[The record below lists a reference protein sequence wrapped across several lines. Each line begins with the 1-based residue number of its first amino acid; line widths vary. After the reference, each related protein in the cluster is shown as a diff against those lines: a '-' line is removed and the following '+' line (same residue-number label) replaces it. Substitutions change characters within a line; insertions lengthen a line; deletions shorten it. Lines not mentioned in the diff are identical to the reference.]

1 VSAVTLAHR
10 LAAYIAEHGLDQTTV
25 APRLDTN
32 QQAVSRWL
40 KGSRPLERSWPQIA
54 ALLDLT
60 LEQVEQIMPSK
71 GRKRMLGGSADT
83 VRSIG
88 RVDLRSHTRDE
99 LFAEN
104 RGLRMRVSELEGQVR
119 DLAAENGGLMK
130 VLRDLSG
137 RSGTED
143 YRSGS

>member
-1 VSAVTLAHR
+1 VSLANR

-25 APRLDTN
+25 ALRLDTN

-60 LEQVEQIMPSK
+60 LEEAEQILPSK
-71 GRKRMLGGSADT
+71 GRKGKSGGSVNT
-83 VRSIG
+83 VRSLG
-88 RVDLRSHTRDE
+88 RVELRPHTRDE
-99 LFAEN
+99 LFADN
-104 RGLRMRVSELEGQVR
+104 QSLQMRVSELEGRVR

-130 VLRDLSG
+130 VIRDLSG